1 MAPTFPHPLGGPP
14 PTEVNL
20 PRAPLARVLA
30 QVVFPGLLKIENRD
44 VVAAFQEAIRKDYP
58 LFEQQTVQQL
68 QLHIGEGQPIV
79 QQSPG
84 NVWCFFDA
92 DRWHRLILNSSSFSL
107 DTTLYRS
114 RKDFIGQIRKVLSA
128 VQTAFDPGIALRL
141 GLRYVDRVVGD
152 DLNKIDRLVRPDM
165 MGIASTSFRPFV
177 RHSLTEAVLAIE
189 EGEMLLRWG
198 LLAPHTTVQ
207 PGFLDPVPE
216 PSWILDI
223 DVYSVAQRP
232 FETDGLTGTFT
243 ALAER
248 AYSIFRHMT
257 LEEFLVTY
265 GAEK

>member
-92 DRWHRLILNSSSFSL
+92 DKRHRLVLNSNSFSL

-114 RKDFIGQIRKVLSA
+114 RKDFIGQIRK
-128 VQTAFDPGIALRL
+128 
-141 GLRYVDRVVGD
+141 
-152 DLNKIDRLVRPDM
+152 
-165 MGIASTSFRPFV
+165 
-177 RHSLTEAVLAIE
+177 
-189 EGEMLLRWG
+189 
-198 LLAPHTTVQ
+198 
-207 PGFLDPVPE
+207 
-216 PSWILDI
+216 IL
-223 DVYSVAQRP
+223 
-232 FETDGLTGTFT
+232 
-243 ALAER
+243 
-248 AYSIFRHMT
+248 
-257 LEEFLVTY
+257 
-265 GAEK
+265 